1 MKPVIYEYHEYR
13 KYLED
18 YFIFLKKEKKITAK
32 KVAESL
38 SISAAFLSMI
48 VKGKRNL
55 DENIMIEL
63 SNFFKLNNQ
72 ELSFFGSLLIL
83 NDCDDQKERSLA
95 YKKLTRFKEFK
106 KLNDEELITHK
117 YLDKWYYVA
126 IREMSFLKDFK
137 EDPRW
142 IQKRLRVKIK
152 AEEIKKALLF
162 LKDNNMLGQER
173 GHLDCS
179 EGIYKLSLSKFHKQM
194 FKVSGDSI
202 EDIPREERQILGF
215 TKSLNKKGQ
224 ERAKAIIE
232 KALKDL
238 EAISDL
244 DQSQDDEKELYHFH
258 LVNIPLTG
266 GKGE

>member
-1 MKPVIYEYHEYR
+1 MKPVVYEYHEYR

-18 YFIFLKKEKKITAK
+18 YLTFLKKEKRITAK
-32 KVAESL
+32 RVAEDL

-48 VKGKRNL
+48 IKGKRNL
-55 DENIMIEL
+55 DENIMLEL
-63 SNFFKLNNQ
+63 AEIFKLNNQ
-72 ELSFFGSLLIL
+72 EKSFFGSLLIL
-83 NDCDDQKERSLA
+83 NDSDDQTERSKA
-95 YKKLTRFKEFK
+95 YKKLTKFKKFK

-137 EDPRW
+137 EDPKW
-142 IQKRLRVKIK
+142 IQNRLRVKIK
-152 AEEIKKALLF
+152 AEEIKKALKF
-162 LKDNNMLGQER
+162 LKENKMLGQER
-173 GHLDCS
+173 SHLDCS

-194 FKVSGDSI
+194 FQVSGDSI

-224 ERAKAIIE
+224 EKAKAIIE
-232 KALKDL
+232 KALREL
-238 EAISDL
+238 EAITDT
-244 DQSQDDEKELYHFH
+244 DQSKDDEKELYHFH